1 MLGEIY
7 SANLIKEKGGDVKDG
22 NSCND
27 YIYSYTLICLE
38 DLLLVDW
45 LRLLGVFL
53 YDIYQ

>member
-7 SANLIKEKGGDVKDG
+7 SANLIKEKEGGDVKDG

-38 DLLLVDW
+38 DLLLVD
-45 LRLLGVFL
+45 
-53 YDIYQ
+53 